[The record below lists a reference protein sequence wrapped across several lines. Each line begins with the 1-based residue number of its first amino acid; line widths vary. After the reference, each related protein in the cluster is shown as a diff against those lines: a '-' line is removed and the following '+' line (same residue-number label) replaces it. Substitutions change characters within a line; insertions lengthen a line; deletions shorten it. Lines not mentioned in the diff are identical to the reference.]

1 MDCSSEK
8 ENKDKRVV
16 FILNNNPCTAAEAS
30 VGGGANLD
38 TLESVVRILH
48 AMKEHGYQVEHI
60 PKMAMNLLK
69 QLWAVKQFQIFVG
82 QPQKK

>member
-38 TLESVVRILH
+38 TLKSVVRILH

-60 PKMAMNLLK
+60 PEK
-69 QLWAVKQFQIFVG
+69 WR
-82 QPQKK
+82 

>member
-1 MDCSSEK
+1 MRKIGASFIQMDCSSEK

-38 TLESVVRILH
+38 TLESVVRIFTRNERAWLSGRTYTE
-48 AMKEHGYQVEHI
+48 K
-60 PKMAMNLLK
+60 
-69 QLWAVKQFQIFVG
+69 W
-82 QPQKK
+82 